1 MNPLRPLL
9 STLLPALLFA
19 LVNAPTWSAD
29 APTAEEWSGVEQAL
43 NEDAPDAAAKLSALV
58 TAYPRWS
65 DGQRTLAQVLLR
77 QGQAEAALTAAKQA
91 LANAP
96 TDANAA
102 AVAIQALGVLNRPV
116 DAFAIADQ
124 YVGEKD
130 PQGWVN
136 FRAAEVALNAGD
148 RAKADL
154 HLSLANGRAKKN
166 PPAEFAYLDAR
177 ISAAGGDL
185 DRAEL
190 SLTRAIASSP
200 RLWDAWYELGVV
212 QLRQAEAKTA
222 STRREYLEKAAAS
235 FGKVTAVHAKDALA
249 WLGLGRAQVTLAQDL
264 LVDRADEARALA
276 AKGAASLKNAVELN
290 DGLRDAHLNL
300 GVALLVGEQHE
311 QAITH
316 LLRARD
322 LGSTS
327 RTLGF
332 NLMLAYQKA
341 GRTAE
346 FEAEAKNVQA
356 VSTAEKLTAGIGFF
370 RAGNHAL
377 AVELLT
383 SALPDLTD
391 GERVAATNRYIGH
404 AHAANAAAL
413 RTQSADATAIDAEL
427 DRAREAYRKAGN
439 LKDYP
444 AQRFFMAQ
452 ETARSPDAGYAAG
465 WQHLTWH
472 GYTSLDGWSSV
483 VGNYGGAVTGGEG
496 LPGMWQRNPV
506 HLIIWGV
513 LAFLPLCLALA
524 AFLRPKRVV
533 IDERPVSEP
542 HVRQVTRPPA
552 TKPAKSIPASSTTP
566 SAAKVSSSGNRA
578 PATRPP
584 QAQQRT
590 PAPATRPPAASPATR
605 PPAAL
610 PARPPSAKAVS
621 PPVSP
626 RATGNAME
634 TEASMTPVGGQA
646 LERRETRPPPK
657 AVETEQSLRPAK
669 APEKQVRT
677 SGEFAALERR
687 TPRPEDDKKR

>member
-1 MNPLRPLL
+1 MNLLRPLL
-9 STLLPALLFA
+9 PAMFVA
-19 LVNAPTWSAD
+19 LVGSPLWSAD

-43 NEDAPDAAAKLSALV
+43 NEDAPDASAKLSALV
-58 TAYPRWS
+58 AAYPRWS
-65 DGQRTLAQVLLR
+65 DGHRTLAQVLLR
-77 QGQAEAALTAAKQA
+77 QGKADAALTAAKQA
-91 LANAP
+91 MASAP
-96 TDANAA
+96 SDANAA
-102 AVAIQALGVLNRPV
+102 AVAIQALGALQRPA

-124 YVGEKD
+124 FIGDKD

-136 FRAAEVALNAGD
+136 FRAAEVALNSGD

-154 HLSLANGRAKKN
+154 HLSLANGRVKKS

-177 ISAAGGDL
+177 ISAAAGDL
-185 DRAEL
+185 DRAEV
-190 SLTRAIASSP
+190 SLNRALAANP

-212 QLRQAEAKTA
+212 QLRQADAKTA
-222 STRREYLEKAAAS
+222 STRREYLDKAIAS
-235 FGKVTAVHAKDALA
+235 FGKVTAIHGKDALA

-264 LVDRADEARALA
+264 LIDRADEGRALA
-276 AKGAASLKNAVELN
+276 AKAAASLKNAVDLN

-300 GVALLVGEQHE
+300 GVALLVDEHHE

-341 GRTAE
+341 GRAAE
-346 FEAEAKNVQA
+346 FEAEARNVQA

-383 SALPDLTD
+383 SALPELTD
-391 GERVAATNRYIGH
+391 SERVAATNRFIGH
-404 AHAANAAAL
+404 AHAAHAASL
-413 RTQSADATAIDAEL
+413 LTRADTDPTATEAEL
-427 DRAREAYRKAGN
+427 DRAREAWRKAGN
-439 LKDYP
+439 HKDYP

-452 ETARSPDAGYAAG
+452 ETARSPELGYAAG

-483 VGNYGGAVTGGEG
+483 VGNYGGAMTGGQG
-496 LPGMWQRNPV
+496 LPGMWQRHPV
-506 HLIIWGV
+506 HLIVWGV
-513 LAFLPLCLALA
+513 LAFLPLCLALF
-524 AFLRPKRVV
+524 AFLRPKRETVS
-533 IDERPVSEP
+533 ERPVSEP
-542 HVRQVTRPPA
+542 HVRPVSKPPIS
-552 TKPAKSIPASSTTP
+552 KPPMSKPPMSKPPMSKPLPAPKSSASSGGT
-566 SAAKVSSSGNRA
+566 RA
-578 PATRPP
+578 PATKPP

-590 PAPATRPPAASPATR
+590 PSPPTRPPAATPVTK
-605 PPAAL
+605 
-610 PARPPSAKAVS
+610 PPSAKAVS
-621 PPVSP
+621 PKPP
-626 RATGNAME
+626 GGGQME
-634 TEASMTPVGGQA
+634 TEASMTPLNNQM
-646 LERRETRPPPK
+646 LERREARPK

-669 APEKQVRT
+669 APEKKVRN